1 MISYK
6 ELKMI
11 VDACENQVNQYM
23 QDGHKHKY
31 AQDVYTL
38 INFIK
43 LFNNSSYYFIKL
55 NYVGSLQ
62 NKSVKISKGSVNNV
76 SKELCEQIL
85 EHWTI
90 NSNTLKILS
99 PGEYPDIGEES
110 LRSIYSIPSD
120 YDIPI
125 IDLLNDNVIV
135 NALRKA
141 ESFYIDGSTL
151 NHLLNERS
159 VSIINMQAYSKP
171 NGYDMAFVDY
181 YQYELY

>member
-6 ELKMI
+6 ELKLI
-11 VDACENQVNQYM
+11 VDACQNQVNQHTK
-23 QDGHKHKY
+23 DGHKHKY

-55 NYVGSLQ
+55 NYVNSLQ
-62 NKSVKISKGSVNNV
+62 NRSVKISKGSVNHV
-76 SKELCEQIL
+76 SNEFCEKIL

-110 LRSIYSIPSD
+110 LHSIYKIPSD
-120 YDIPI
+120 YDIRI
-125 IDLLNDNVIV
+125 IDLLNDNVTV
-135 NALRKA
+135 NAVRKA
-141 ESFYIDGSTL
+141 ESFYIEGSAL
-151 NHLLNERS
+151 NQLLNNRS
-159 VSIINMQAYSKP
+159 VNVISMQVYSKP
-171 NGYDMAFVDY
+171 NGYDMVFVDY